1 MRSFL
6 LLLVFAF
13 AKVTFSQ
20 DLLLQN
26 AQIVDP
32 AAQKIPHGSILIRN
46 GKIEQVTNAAPKNF
60 AGEKIDLAGKW
71 VIPGLNDMHVHS
83 FGNLA
88 PGDNMQLLMTP
99 GAAKMM
105 LYCGI
110 TGFLD
115 LFSAEN
121 EILRLRDEQRQK
133 GMLGAD
139 IYCAGPILTC
149 TGGHGTEY
157 GVPTRVINS
166 PAEAEKEIAELAQ
179 KKPDVIKIVYD
190 HAFTRLPTI
199 DHSTM
204 EAAVKAA
211 AAHGIKSVIHIG
223 KWQDAQEA
231 VLAGATAITH
241 LYGEEIPDDLV
252 ALMKQK
258 NVYSIPTLTVETE
271 LVNLAQNSSLLDNLL
286 LAAVATPAVV
296 GAYRDTSKF
305 DNRTKAWMKWQ
316 QSMHANCFRSIK
328 KLADG
333 GVKIMAGTD
342 AGNLGTFQGFSLHR
356 EMQLMVKAGV
366 STWQALAAATT
377 IPGEFL
383 GQPFG
388 VRAGSVANLVVLTA
402 SPVENIGNTQNIA
415 MVIHHGKVVNR
426 GDIIK
431 SEASAPSASQSSQ
444 VWTQA
449 LLDDFSKTALTS
461 ALGFAW
467 DRNIDADWGGK
478 STMQHEYRD
487 GALRVWG
494 KLQPAPGAPGLA
506 GFSLDLDKEGTL
518 FDVTGFAGMRLRI
531 KNVAGPLFLK
541 SVTSGV
547 TNFDYQQV
555 MIQNSPE
562 FQELELPFTKFHQL
576 WSAPMAWT
584 GKDVRGVA
592 LWVSGFQPADFEF
605 VIDRIEFYA
614 GK

>member
-1 MRSFL
+1 MRAFL
-6 LLLVFAF
+6 LIFAF
-13 AKVTFSQ
+13 VVECFGQ

-32 AAQKIPHGSILIRN
+32 AAQKVSRGSILIRS
-46 GKIEQVTNAAPKNF
+46 GKIEQILNAAPKNF

-83 FGNLA
+83 YGNMA
-88 PGDNMQLLMTP
+88 PANNMQLLMTP

-105 LYCGI
+105 LYCGV

-115 LFSAEN
+115 LFSAES
-121 EILRLRDEQRQK
+121 EILRLRDQQRQS

-157 GVPTRVINS
+157 GIPTRVINS

-190 HAFTRLPTI
+190 HAFTRMPTI
-199 DHSTM
+199 DHATM

-211 AAHGIKSVIHIG
+211 TKHGLKTVIHIG
-223 KWQDAQEA
+223 NWQDAKEA
-231 VLAGATAITH
+231 ILAGANAITH
-241 LYGEEIPDDLV
+241 LHGEEIPDEVV
-252 ALMKQK
+252 ALIKQK
-258 NVYSIPTLTVETE
+258 NVYSIPTMTVETE
-271 LVNLAQNSSLLDNLL
+271 LVNLAQNPSLLDNTL

-316 QSMHANCFRSIK
+316 KSMHANCYRSIK

-342 AGNLGTFQGFSLHR
+342 AGNFGTFQGFSVHR
-356 EMQLMVKAGV
+356 EIQIMAEAGV
-366 STWQALAAATT
+366 PAWQALAAATT

-383 GQPFG
+383 GRPFG
-388 VRAGSVANLVVLTA
+388 VRAGSMANLVVLNA
-402 SPVENIGNTQNIA
+402 SPVEKIGNTQYIA

-426 GDIIK
+426 DDLIK
-431 SEASAPSASQSSQ
+431 SEAPPPLTFQPAQP
-444 VWTQA
+444 WTQA
-449 LLDDFSKTALTS
+449 LLDDFSKTDLTG
-461 ALGFAW
+461 AFGIRW
-467 DRNIDADWGGK
+467 DQTLDNYLGGK
-478 STMQHEYRD
+478 STVQHEYRD
-487 GALRVWG
+487 GTLRVWG
-494 KLQPAPGAPGLA
+494 KLQPASGAPGLVGLA
-506 GFSLDLDKEGTL
+506 LNFDKPGIL
-518 FDVTGFAGMRLRI
+518 FDVSQFSGVRLHI

-541 SVTSGV
+541 IITAGV
-547 TNFDYQQV
+547 SNYDYHQV
-555 MIQNSPE
+555 MIAASTE
-562 FQELELPFTKFHQL
+562 FQRLELPFSQFRQL
-576 WSAPMAWT
+576 WSAPVTWT
-584 GKDVRGVA
+584 GKDVSGVA

-605 VIDRIEFYA
+605 VVDQIEFY
-614 GK
+614 GNK

>member
-1 MRSFL
+1 MRL
-6 LLLVFAF
+6 LFFILTLAVE
-13 AKVTFSQ
+13 VFSQ

-32 AAQKIPHGSILIRN
+32 AAQKISRGSILIRN
-46 GKIEQVTNAAPKNF
+46 GKIEQILNAAPKNF

-71 VIPGLNDMHVHS
+71 IIPGLNDIHVHS
-83 FGNLA
+83 YGNMA
-88 PGDNMQLLMTP
+88 PGNNMQLLMAP

-105 LYCGI
+105 LYCGV

-115 LFSAEN
+115 LFSAES
-121 EILRLRDEQRQK
+121 EILRLRDQQRRD

-157 GVPTRVINS
+157 GIPTRVINS
-166 PAEAEKEIAELAQ
+166 PADAEKEIADLAL

-190 HAFTRLPTI
+190 HAFGRMPTI
-199 DHSTM
+199 DHATM

-211 AAHGIKSVIHIG
+211 AKHGMKTVIHIG
-223 KWQDAQEA
+223 TWQDAKEA
-231 VLAGATAITH
+231 ILAGANAITH
-241 LYGEEIPDDLV
+241 LHGEEIPDEVV

-258 NVYSIPTLTVETE
+258 NVYSIPTMTVETE
-271 LVNLAQNSSLLDNLL
+271 LVHLAQNPALLDNTL

-316 QSMHANCFRSIK
+316 KSMYVSCYRSIK

-342 AGNLGTFQGFSLHR
+342 AGNFGTFQGFSVHR
-356 EMQLMVKAGV
+356 EIQIMTDAGI
-366 STWQALAAATT
+366 SIWQALAAATT

-388 VRAGSVANLVVLTA
+388 VRAGSVANLVVLNA
-402 SPVENIGNTQNIA
+402 SPIENISNTQNIA

-426 GDIIK
+426 DDLIK
-431 SEASAPSASQSSQ
+431 SEAPPPSTSQPAQ
-444 VWTQA
+444 PWRQA
-449 LLDDFSKTALTS
+449 LLDDFSKTDLTG
-461 ALGFAW
+461 AFGIKW
-467 DRNIDADWGGK
+467 DQTLDNYLGGK
-478 STMQHEYRD
+478 STVQHEYRD

-494 KLQPAPGAPGLA
+494 KLQPASGAPGLVGLA
-506 GFSLDLDKEGTL
+506 LNFDKPDIL
-518 FDVTGFAGMRLRI
+518 FDVSQFSGVRLHI
-531 KNVAGPLFLK
+531 KNIAGPLFLK
-541 SVTSGV
+541 IITAGV
-547 TNFDYQQV
+547 SNYDYHQV
-555 MIQNSPE
+555 MIAASTE
-562 FQELELPFTKFHQL
+562 FQTLELPFSQFRQL
-576 WSAPMAWT
+576 WSAPVAWT

-605 VIDRIEFYA
+605 VVDQIEFY
-614 GK
+614 GNK